1 MIAIYMEFLL
11 SDTVLSG
18 FYLLIIRK
26 GFILNSSEKLICMS
40 ASYLSNRLR
49 YLLSDTQTSFGEY
62 FKPLGDLIF

>member
-1 MIAIYMEFLL
+1 MDFLL
-11 SDTVLSG
+11 SDTVLNG
-18 FYLLIIRK
+18 FYILIILI
-26 GFILNSSEKLICMS
+26 GFILNSSVKLICMS